1 MKKYDVEFCDFG
13 PTSAAQD
20 GAVINSQPYSNTQPL
35 TDGTQPFPDTIPD
48 TTERIPDTV
57 QHNSDDVMEMSLVSM
72 PQNTNSVPSEPPP
85 SYNEAVTLQPS
96 RLDMSET
103 II

>member
-1 MKKYDVEFCDFG
+1 ME

-20 GAVINSQPYSNTQPL
+20 DAVIDSQPHSTTQPI
-35 TDGTQPFPDTIPD
+35 TNGFQGFPDTIQHRPD
-48 TTERIPDTV
+48 DRIQTLPV
-57 QHNSDDVMEMSLVSM
+57 LM

-96 RLDMSET
+96 RLDTSET